1 MTTGSKIRSGALWS
15 FMGNT
20 GSQLLG
26 FAFGVVLARL
36 LAPEVFGTLLTIQ
49 VFTGI
54 ASFVAGAGMG
64 QALVRAK
71 DTTRADYDIVFTLQ
85 LVIGCFIYALFFFTG
100 PLIADWYDMPLY
112 SDLIRVSALSFL
124 FRPFN
129 NVPASILHR
138 DMRFKDMTWVR
149 FVSQIASNLACIGLA
164 YYGFG
169 VWALI
174 LGGMVS
180 PFVTIPLFAMLAKWR
195 PGFSLNFA
203 RATDIARYGLLVSLT
218 DIIVYVRERASTF
231 ILSRS
236 LGPAAVGL
244 YNKGESLA
252 TMPNGFITGSVY
264 QVLFRALAT
273 EQDNLDKARYMF
285 YRSITLVAVYGT
297 PFYIGLL
304 WVAEP
309 LITGIYGDKW
319 AEAAGPLRILVA
331 AWPFWMLD
339 MLSGA
344 VLAAFAWLHR
354 EAVSQTATLIVTCI
368 AVLIGLEFG
377 IEGVAWGIAATA
389 VFSASYMYH
398 LASRCLH
405 ARWTD
410 FLRALAPAAILNLL
424 LAAVL
429 LVTDLLV
436 PDAVRNVDL
445 AYVACLSAIGGT
457 LYGLGFLFLPIPS
470 LASEQQRWK
479 GKLGLGSKE
488 H

>member
-1 MTTGSKIRSGALWS
+1 MTTASKIRSGALWS

-26 FAFGVVLARL
+26 FAFGIVLARL

-54 ASFVAGAGMG
+54 AGFVAGAGMG

-71 DTTRADYDIVFTLQ
+71 DTTRSDYDIVFTLQ
-85 LVIGCFIYALFFFTG
+85 LIIGCIIYALFFVSAPF
-100 PLIADWYDMPLY
+100 IAAWYDMPLY

-149 FVSQIASNLACIGLA
+149 FVSQVVSNLSCIGLA
-164 YYGFG
+164 YLGFG
-169 VWALI
+169 VWSLI

-195 PGFSLNFA
+195 PGISLNFA
-203 RATDIARYGLLVSLT
+203 RAQDIARYGLLVSAT
-218 DIIVYVRERASTF
+218 DIIVFLRERASTF

-252 TMPNGFITGSVY
+252 AMPNGFITGSVY
-264 QVLFRALAT
+264 QVLFRALAS
-273 EQDNLDKARYMF
+273 EQDDLDKARYMF

-309 LITGIYGDKW
+309 LIVGVYGEKW
-319 AEAAGPLRILVA
+319 AEAAGPLKILVA

-344 VLAAFAWLHR
+344 VLAAFAWLHK
-354 EAVSQTATLIVTCI
+354 EVVSQTATLIVTCI
-368 AVLIGLEFG
+368 AILIGLKFG
-377 IEGVAWGIAATA
+377 IEGVAWGLAGAAM
-389 VFSASYMYH
+389 FSAGFMYR
-398 LASRCLH
+398 LASRCLG
-405 ARWTD
+405 ARWSD
-410 FLRALAPAAILNLL
+410 FPIALIPAAALNLMLAL
-424 LAAVL
+424 LL
-429 LVTDLLV
+429 LIVDTLL
-436 PDAVRNVDL
+436 PDGFRAQNLV
-445 AYVACLSAIGGT
+445 YVASLSTAGGIA
-457 LYGLGFLFLPIPS
+457 YGLGFLFMPIPA
-470 LASEQQRWK
+470 LASEQQRWRS
-479 GKLGLGSKE
+479 KLRLWPRE
-488 H
+488 R